1 LNGKPPP
8 PARIKKLSARS
19 RLNARLV
26 KLSTAR
32 CKLSA
37 RNAVRPLSHALPNA
51 KRDALLV
58 KLRTPRESPRRK
70 SMKLRRLRLPNRQKR
85 KLLMRPLMLKTRKHL
100 RLQMSLSPPPLL
112 KLKPPRL
119 TLKPLLKSQRKRLS
133 PSARG
138 NTVTL
143 NLPPL
148 KCTRQSKLRLLPKR
162 RRRKRSRRQLL
173 RPRRLLKLKL
183 LLFQKNPNLR
193 RKGPERMLRKPSR
206 KLSLQLKRRKR
217 LLKPLLP
224 LLPNPSPCL
233 RFPKCP

>member
-1 LNGKPPP
+1 
-8 PARIKKLSARS
+8 
-19 RLNARLV
+19 
-26 KLSTAR
+26 
-32 CKLSA
+32 
-37 RNAVRPLSHALPNA
+37 
-51 KRDALLV
+51 
-58 KLRTPRESPRRK
+58 
-70 SMKLRRLRLPNRQKR
+70 MKLRRLRLPNRQKR

-233 RFPKCP
+233 RFPKFP